1 MPDLELSTHS
11 LSYESRGDGDPV
23 LLLGGS
29 GEPMEAW
36 EFSGLVDA
44 LVGAGYRVIWYAAR
58 GVKPSGCPP
67 LPWSVTSMAEDTAAL
82 LDDLGIESCIGIG
95 YSLGGFTL
103 EELVRGW
110 PERISRAVLI
120 ASAGASGAGRGTL
133 SAAWHAADHDLIDRL
148 GEIPAS
154 FSRFVTLMTSLGGPE
169 LVDAPL
175 VAEWWELL
183 ADQDELWASPHGE
196 VGQAQACKSWTDRGG
211 STAFPWP
218 DVPAAIVC
226 FEFDALF
233 PPGEAAQVAGHLGD
247 ARVEVVPG
255 TGHAGLFTQP
265 SATIAA
271 VLRAL
276 AG

>member
-1 MPDLELSTHS
+1 MPVVELPTHS
-11 LSYESRGDGDPV
+11 LAYESRGDGDPI

-44 LVGAGYRVIWYAAR
+44 LVGAGHRVIWYAAR

-67 LPWSVTSMAEDTAAL
+67 LPWSVTSMAEDAAAL

-103 EELVRGW
+103 EELVRRHPG
-110 PERISRAVLI
+110 RISRAVLI
-120 ASAGASGAGRGTL
+120 ASAGASGGGRGTL
-133 SAAWHAADHDLIDRL
+133 SAAWHDADHDLIDRL

-154 FSRFVTLMTSLGGPE
+154 FTRLITLMTSLGGPE
-169 LVDAPL
+169 LVD
-175 VAEWWELL
+175 VGVVSDWWELL
-183 ADQDELWASPHGE
+183 GDGSELWAAPHGE
-196 VGQAQACKSWTDRGG
+196 VGQSQACKSWTDRGG
-211 STAFPWP
+211 SAALPWP
-218 DVPAAIVC
+218 DVPAAIVS

-233 PPGEAAQVAGHLGD
+233 PPGEAAQIAHHLGD
-247 ARVEVVPG
+247 AHVEVVPG
-255 TGHAGLFTQP
+255 AGHAGLFTQP

-276 AG
+276 TV